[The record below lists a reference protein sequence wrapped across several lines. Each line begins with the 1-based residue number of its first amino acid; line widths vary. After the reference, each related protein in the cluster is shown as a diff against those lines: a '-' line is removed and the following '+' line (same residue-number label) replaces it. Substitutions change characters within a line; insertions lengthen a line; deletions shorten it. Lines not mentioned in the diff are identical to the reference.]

1 MSCDQV
7 KRETILDVDADRAW
21 EAISDPD
28 WLERWLAD
36 DVDLELVEGSDATFT
51 VDGDERPGRVERV
64 EEGRGLSFTWER
76 EAGRPSLVELEL
88 TPCVSGIRIEVTET
102 DLGAGPTMSAA
113 GWTSR
118 LSSLRSQFVLVAA

>member
-36 DVDLELVEGSDATFT
+36 EVELEPIEGSPASFT
-51 VDGDERPGRVERV
+51 IDGNERPGRVERV
-64 EEGRGLSFTWER
+64 DEGRGLSFTWER

-88 TPCVSGIRIEVTET
+88 TPCISGIRIEVTET
-102 DLGAGPTMSAA
+102 DLGSGPMLSAA
-113 GWTSR
+113 SWATR
-118 LSSLRSQFVLVAA
+118 LSGLRSQFVLVAA

>member
-36 DVDLELVEGSDATFT
+36 EVELEPIEGSPASFT

-64 EEGRGLSFTWER
+64 DEGRGLSFTWER

-88 TPCVSGIRIEVTET
+88 TPCISGIRIEVTET
-102 DLGAGPTMSAA
+102 DLGSGPMLSAA
-113 GWTSR
+113 SWATR
-118 LSSLRSQFVLVAA
+118 LSGLRSQFVLVAA